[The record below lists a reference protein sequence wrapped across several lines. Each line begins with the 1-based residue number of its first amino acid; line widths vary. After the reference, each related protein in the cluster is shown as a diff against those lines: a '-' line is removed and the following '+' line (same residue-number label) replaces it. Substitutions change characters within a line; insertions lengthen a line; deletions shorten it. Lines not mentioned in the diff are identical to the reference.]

1 MISAILRLWQGI
13 ELLSETRYP
22 EFRLQRSCSIMKL
35 VTLIFNVIVYFSI
48 FLSVPFVQAKEAK
61 PNVLFIAVD
70 DLNDWVGKLGGH
82 PQARTPNMDLLSS
95 RGLLF
100 TKAYCSAP
108 SCNASRS
115 SVLTGMRPSTTG
127 IYINSHD
134 WRQASILKNA
144 VTLPRHFKNSG
155 YLTMGAGKLFHA
167 HTFFD
172 KKNLEGYSDPDA
184 WDAYFPSKTQ
194 QMPEEVVPETWPVNS
209 SKKFYRGHFDWASLQ
224 ISNLDMAD
232 AKVVDWA
239 SKQLAKTHKKPLFL
253 SVGIYRPHVPWYVPK
268 KYFDRFPIN
277 EIQLPKHLS
286 NDLGDIPVAG
296 KAMAKRHWHKWI
308 NENNQWEKAVQAYLA
323 SLAFA
328 DDMVGNLI
336 KALDKGPLSKNT
348 IIILWGDHGYH
359 LGEKESWEKFALWED
374 TTHVPLIIVD
384 PRRTKSGTQCE
395 SPVSL
400 LDLYP
405 TLIELCGLRLPPQKL
420 EGRSLVNSLIRPMEK
435 TGRVVITTQGRGNHA
450 VRSSRYRYIRY
461 ADGSEELYD
470 HKTDS
475 HEWNNLSLDPG
486 LVKVKSKLMDYLP
499 KFNASP
505 VLVKRRE

>member
-144 VTLPRHFKNSG
+144 VTLPHHFKNSG

-209 SKKFYRGHFDWASLQ
+209 SKKFYRGHFDWAPLQ